1 MPGDHRR
8 GPEGRITE
16 PPRPPRD
23 KKQESLDDW
32 HVSKRVQ
39 DRILKRQE
47 ERRKREEAFRQ
58 RRRGRIW

>member
-8 GPEGRITE
+8 GPEGRIIE
-16 PPRPPRD
+16 PPRPSRD
-23 KKQESLDDW
+23 KKEENLNDW

-47 ERRKREEAFRQ
+47 DRRKREEAFRQ

>member
-8 GPEGRITE
+8 GPEGRIIK
-16 PPRPPRD
+16 PPRSPRD
-23 KKQESLDDW
+23 KKQENVDDW

-47 ERRKREEAFRQ
+47 DRRKREEAFRQ